1 MPSTARLLSSA
12 FVMEPANVSTPRST
26 SQSGIDVAMTR
37 TSFAPSSI
45 SWRTRCEPRKPVPP
59 VMSVTARWRFSMA
72 ARRFVPVVTGV
83 MRAVR
88 LPGFLVGIA
97 LLTTGDT
104 DQNPRIKSGLIRG
117 LDPCHLWF
125 QFLLAFAPPQL
136 PQLLRVEY
144 VASAVAQ
151 VFNLMPDTRSDQP
164 VRLGSR
170 QPLGHLLEFLDGQEA
185 PDASSDISAFDN
197 CRPFRHRFIRAK
209 QMHGQD
215 AHASVQRQ
223 IS

>member
-1 MPSTARLLSSA
+1 
-12 FVMEPANVSTPRST
+12 
-26 SQSGIDVAMTR
+26 
-37 TSFAPSSI
+37 
-45 SWRTRCEPRKPVPP
+45 
-59 VMSVTARWRFSMA
+59 MSVTARWRFSMA

-97 LLTTGDT
+97 LLTTDDT

-125 QFLLAFAPPQL
+125 QFLLAFIL
-136 PQLLRVEY
+136 PQFSQSLRVKY

-164 VRLGSR
+164 VRFGSR
-170 QPLGHLLEFLDGQEA
+170 QALRHLLELLDRQKA
-185 PDASSDISAFDN
+185 SDASTDVAAFN
-197 CRPFRHRFIRAK
+197 NRRPFWHRFIRAK

-215 AHASVQRQ
+215 AHASVQRE
-223 IS
+223 ISDHGFVVGHDARHRARAFRKDESVVSPVQKRFSVT

>member
-12 FVMEPANVSTPRST
+12 LVMEPAKVSTPRLT

-97 LLTTGDT
+97 LLTTDDT
-104 DQNPRIKSGLIRG
+104 DQNPRIKSDYIRG
-117 LDPCHLWF
+117 FDPCHLWF
-125 QFLLAFAPPQL
+125 VLYSDLLGQQFLLALIL
-136 PQLLRVEY
+136 PQFSQSL
-144 VASAVAQ
+144 
-151 VFNLMPDTRSDQP
+151 
-164 VRLGSR
+164 
-170 QPLGHLLEFLDGQEA
+170 
-185 PDASSDISAFDN
+185 
-197 CRPFRHRFIRAK
+197 
-209 QMHGQD
+209 
-215 AHASVQRQ
+215 
-223 IS
+223 

>member
-1 MPSTARLLSSA
+1 
-12 FVMEPANVSTPRST
+12 
-26 SQSGIDVAMTR
+26 
-37 TSFAPSSI
+37 
-45 SWRTRCEPRKPVPP
+45 
-59 VMSVTARWRFSMA
+59 MSVTARWRFSMA

-97 LLTTGDT
+97 LLTTDDT
-104 DQNPRIKSGLIRG
+104 DQNPRIKSDYIRG
-117 LDPCHLWF
+117 FDPCHLWF
-125 QFLLAFAPPQL
+125 VLYSDLLGQQFLLALILPLPPQAF
-136 PQLLRVEY
+136 RVEL

-170 QPLGHLLEFLDGQEA
+170 QPIRHLLEFLDGQEA
-185 PDASSDISAFDN
+185 SDASTDIAAFDD

-215 AHASVQRQ
+215 AHASVQREVSDDGFVIGHDAGHRACALRKDESVVSPVQ
-223 IS
+223 KRFSVTK